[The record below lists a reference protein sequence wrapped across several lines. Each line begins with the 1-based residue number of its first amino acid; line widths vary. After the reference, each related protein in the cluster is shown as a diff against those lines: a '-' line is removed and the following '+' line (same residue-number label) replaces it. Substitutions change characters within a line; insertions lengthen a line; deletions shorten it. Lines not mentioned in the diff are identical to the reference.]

1 MRIDDDDDSLV
12 FQKDTRSFLCSHGCV
27 SFTGTSTTT
36 PGTPVHVSEVWNPVR
51 LIVILLHRNAALAWT
66 DVITFL
72 QKCLKYQ
79 FAEWVLFKINGFD
92 NFLLGEF
99 VFYK

>member
-1 MRIDDDDDSLV
+1 MMMIVSCFRKTPV
-12 FQKDTRSFLCSHGCV
+12 RFYAHMVVYPV
-27 SFTGTSTTT
+27 SFTGTTT